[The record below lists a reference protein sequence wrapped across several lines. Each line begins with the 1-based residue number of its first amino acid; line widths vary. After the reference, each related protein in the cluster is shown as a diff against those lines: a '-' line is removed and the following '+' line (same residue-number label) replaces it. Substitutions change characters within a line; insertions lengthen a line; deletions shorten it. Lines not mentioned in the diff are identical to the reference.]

1 MEPMQVAVIG
11 FGTMGKL
18 FARHLSAM
26 EGVRLTAVSSTSPA
40 AEAEAE
46 KLGAR
51 WFANGELLLER
62 CGRLDA
68 VVLALPTHLHEPYAV
83 MAARKGIH
91 VICEKPVAL
100 STAEADRMA
109 EACEQS
115 GVHLYAGH
123 VLRFFP
129 EYANLLKHAQ
139 AGAIGKIGVAHA
151 KRFSLHPPS
160 GSWFADESKS
170 GGVVFDLMIHDID
183 FMRSVLGE
191 VHTVFASVRKA
202 PGVQYATATLRF
214 DSGAIANLEAM
225 WGYPGPFATSVEFA
239 GQNGILR
246 ADNASSRSITV
257 HRALTETTG
266 TEGVEIP
273 QSPMYKDPY
282 RLELEHFIGCI
293 RTGTNPIVTVGD
305 ARRAVEIACAALESA
320 NTGQPVKLTIAD
332 PNGSKEGGV
341 A

>member
-1 MEPMQVAVIG
+1 MKELEVAVIG

-18 FARHLSAM
+18 FAGHLSRM
-26 EGVRLTAVSSTSPA
+26 EGVRLSAVSSTSPA
-40 AEAEAE
+40 AARDAE

-51 WFANGELLLER
+51 WYASGEELLER
-62 CGRLDA
+62 SERLDA
-68 VVLALPTHLHEPYAV
+68 VLLALPTHLHEPYTV
-83 MAARKGIH
+83 MAAKKGVH
-91 VICEKPVAL
+91 VICEKPIAL
-100 STAEADRMA
+100 STAEADRME
-109 EACEQS
+109 EACAKH
-115 GVHLYAGH
+115 GVKLYVGH

-129 EYANLLKHAQ
+129 EYANLRKHADE
-139 AGAIGKIGVAHA
+139 GAIGRIGVAHA
-151 KRFSLHPPS
+151 KRFSLHPPA

-191 VHTVFASVRKA
+191 VHTVFAIVRKS
-202 PGVQYATATLRF
+202 PGVQYASATLRF

-246 ADNASSRSITV
+246 ADNGSSRSVVV
-257 HRALTETTG
+257 HRVSSDQSG
-266 TEGVEIP
+266 NEGVEIP

-282 RLELEHFIGCI
+282 KLELEHFIACI
-293 RTGTNPIVTVGD
+293 RTGGQPLVTVRD
-305 ARRAVEIACAALESA
+305 AKEAVRIACAALESA
-320 NTGQPVKLTIAD
+320 TTGQPVRLAKAEPT
-332 PNGSKEGGV
+332 GTKEGGV